1 MFCGK
6 CGAQLEDDAKF
17 CPACGAVIEQN
28 TASEKQKPSG
38 SGIAKIM
45 KSPSRMIGVA
55 AVVLV
60 VILAVVLGFGGKSPE
75 KIAAKTSFAAMEKFL
90 HILERP
96 SPYYGGGLC
105 CYLIVVLFFPSFLE
119 RYIAA
124 SALSKISSGE
134 SPSLHCEMPQ
144 LIVIFRS
151 VNG

>member
-55 AVVLV
+55 AVVLFFYKLDKQYAG
-60 VILAVVLGFGGKSPE
+60 IMEELE
-75 KIAAKTSFAAMEKFL
+75 KRES
-90 HILERP
+90 R
-96 SPYYGGGLC
+96 
-105 CYLIVVLFFPSFLE
+105 
-119 RYIAA
+119 
-124 SALSKISSGE
+124 GE
-134 SPSLHCEMPQ
+134 L
-144 LIVIFRS
+144 
-151 VNG
+151 

>member
-1 MFCGK
+1 M
-6 CGAQLEDDAKF
+6 EDDAKF

-75 KIAAKTSFAAMEKFL
+75 KIAAKACETELNQDVKG
-90 HILERP
+90 
-96 SPYYGGGLC
+96 YQKQ
-105 CYLIVVLFFPSFLE
+105 FPNDY
-119 RYIAA
+119 R
-124 SALSKISSGE
+124 G
-134 SPSLHCEMPQ
+134 
-144 LIVIFRS
+144 
-151 VNG
+151 

>member
-60 VILAVVLGFGGKSPE
+60 VILAVVLRFGGKNSSKSVRNRTE
-75 KIAAKTSFAAMEKFL
+75 SGCKR
-90 HILERP
+90 ILQTVGTAV
-96 SPYYGGGLC
+96 Y
-105 CYLIVVLFFPSFLE
+105 
-119 RYIAA
+119 
-124 SALSKISSGE
+124 
-134 SPSLHCEMPQ
+134 
-144 LIVIFRS
+144 
-151 VNG
+151 

>member
-75 KIAAKTSFAAMEKFL
+75 KIAAKAW
-90 HILERP
+90 
-96 SPYYGGGLC
+96 
-105 CYLIVVLFFPSFLE
+105 
-119 RYIAA
+119 
-124 SALSKISSGE
+124 
-134 SPSLHCEMPQ
+134 SLWGKYAHHWRNYREPP
-144 LIVIFRS
+144 LGKGKTR
-151 VNG
+151 

>member
-75 KIAAKTSFAAMEKFL
+75 KIAAKACETELNQDVKDITNCW
-90 HILERP
+90 HRRILIIWLGHPAGIVQMKNFNR
-96 SPYYGGGLC
+96 
-105 CYLIVVLFFPSFLE
+105 YLQIQQKNRHGRLVAPV
-119 RYIAA
+119 
-124 SALSKISSGE
+124 G
-134 SPSLHCEMPQ
+134 MM
-144 LIVIFRS
+144 
-151 VNG
+151 

>member
-60 VILAVVLGFGGKSPE
+60 VILAVVLGFGGKSPGKNSSKSVRNRTE
-75 KIAAKTSFAAMEKFL
+75 SGCKR
-90 HILERP
+90 ILQTVGTAV
-96 SPYYGGGLC
+96 Y
-105 CYLIVVLFFPSFLE
+105 
-119 RYIAA
+119 
-124 SALSKISSGE
+124 
-134 SPSLHCEMPQ
+134 
-144 LIVIFRS
+144 
-151 VNG
+151 